1 MRKMLIIMIAG
12 SFLFSACTSGQEN
25 PTQVPATPTVLPATP
40 TLYPGTPIP
49 QEFLDDTES
58 GIPTI
63 EPTLATLQLAVYP
76 PQARTGLAEIDRI
89 IDALL
94 LHDFPAIKE
103 LTHYSKIACGIV
115 DALGGP
121 PRCTEGESEGTIVE
135 VVPFLGPE
143 GTHTRRADY
152 ESWSGPDVLG
162 LLAVYRNSGEVWSD
176 PNFPA
181 GDYGLVFLMSRGIEV
196 LILQVSDGKIIRFDY
211 KMGGISTEEIQ
222 ARSQDILLP
231 LSFQPIPTPVSWG
244 KYTDVQGRFEYL
256 YPPSLELV
264 QDGSLERWFLGDQ
277 ISAEVLPYENSWI
290 TCFYKSVGDC
300 PFVEEDEIVQVNG
313 VEARKVSGYIGA
325 VGGYIPQ
332 EFITYIFD
340 LGDQA
345 LVLTVY
351 ALPFGTET
359 VDIDQIWPLQ
369 GMYVDLFQRT
379 VDTVELIP

>member
-1 MRKMLIIMIAG
+1 MKKIPILIVAG
-12 SFLFSACTSGQEN
+12 SILFSACASGKEDL
-25 PTQVPATPTVLPATP
+25 TLLPATPTVVPATP

-49 QEFLDDTES
+49 EEFLEDTES
-58 GIPTI
+58 GVPTI
-63 EPTLATLQLAVYP
+63 EPTQATLQLALHP
-76 PQARTGLAEIDRI
+76 SQARTGLAEIDRI

-94 LHDFPAIKE
+94 LHDFPAIKD
-103 LTHYSKIACGIV
+103 LTSYSNLPCRIV
-115 DALGGP
+115 DGLGGP
-121 PRCTEGESEGTIVE
+121 PRCEEGESEGTIVE
-135 VVPFLGPE
+135 AVPFLGPE
-143 GTHTRRADY
+143 GFHQRIADY

-181 GDYGLVFLMSRGIEV
+181 GDYGLVFLLSRGIEV
-196 LILQVSDGKIIRFDY
+196 LTLQVTEGKIIRYDY
-211 KMGGISTEEIQ
+211 KMGGINAEEIQ
-222 ARSQDILLP
+222 TRSQEILLP
-231 LSFQPIPTPVSWG
+231 LSYQSIPTSVPWG
-244 KYTDVQGRFEYL
+244 KYTDVQGRFRYL

-277 ISAEVLPYENSWI
+277 ISAEVLPFENSWI

-300 PFVEEDEIVQVNG
+300 PFVENDELVKVNG
-313 VEARKVSGYIGA
+313 VDARKLSGYIGA
-325 VGGYIPQ
+325 VGGNIPQ

-369 GMYVDLFQRT
+369 GMYLDLFQRT
-379 VDTVELIP
+379 VDTVKLTP